1 MNNVTPERKESVL
14 KTLAVLGLL
23 GVILFIAWVSVQIV
37 SIFPSAVSSLAS
49 LADSVYNYDPRG
61 PSEIELTPVAESVET
76 GSELTLKWDQRFDTG
91 TYAFTFLCED
101 GMSVEIRTAQ
111 TNFENAECGKSYTL
125 GTVDTATVVVNSE
138 KKVQAPLTYTISY
151 FKNNV
156 YTPSSQSS
164 QSVLV
169 TNKRFTEPGPNV
181 NVVTMPEVPA
191 ETTPDA
197 APEAE
202 APEVATPVT
211 PTPKPQAPGY
221 TYEYT
226 YQVPVSDPK
235 GFTDLKVTYLGIG
248 PKTRTAFTNSGTL
261 TEGVEGV
268 LQFSVQNIGT
278 KTSDTWSFE
287 TELPGGSDYT
297 SGTQKALKPNERT
310 VLSITFP
317 AVNKNTLE
325 NVEVEVKV
333 DNDRDAKNNSFSWT
347 TIVLNR

>member
-1 MNNVTPERKESVL
+1 MNNVTPERKESVV
-14 KTLAVLGLL
+14 KTLAILGLL

-61 PSEIELTPVAESVET
+61 PGEIELTPVAEIVET
-76 GSELTLKWDQRFDTG
+76 GSELTLKWDKRFDTG

-101 GMSVEIRTAQ
+101 GMSVEIKTAE

-125 GTVDTATVVVNSE
+125 GTVDTALIIVNSE
-138 KKVQAPLTYTISY
+138 KKGQAPLTYTISY

-156 YTPSSQSS
+156 YTPASQSS

-169 TNKRFTEPGPNV
+169 TNKRFIEPGPNV
-181 NVVTMPEVPA
+181 NVVTPPQVTV
-191 ETTPDA
+191 ETTP
-197 APEAE
+197 EVI
-202 APEVATPVT
+202 PEVETEEEAVLG
-211 PTPKPQAPGY
+211 TPKPQVPQY
-221 TYEYT
+221 SYEYS

-248 PKTRTAFTNSGTL
+248 PKTRTSFTNSGTL
-261 TEGVEGV
+261 IEGVEGV

-278 KTSDTWSFE
+278 KTSDTWSFKA
-287 TELPGGSDYT
+287 ELPGGSDYT
-297 SGTQKALKPNERT
+297 SDTQKALKPNEQT
-310 VLSITFP
+310 ILSITFP
-317 AVNKNTLE
+317 AVNKNTVE
-325 NVEVEVKV
+325 NIEIEAKV
-333 DNDRDAKNNSFSWT
+333 ANDRDLKNNSFSWT